1 MSTAREIE
9 EAIRTLPAAERNI
22 LLQHIPAL
30 FPELAGDAEWQKI
43 IQDERA
49 RPELSKLLDET
60 EQLLRRDPNAFS
72 RMKTSDFSE

>member
-9 EAIRTLPAAERNI
+9 EAIRTLPASERNK

-30 FPELAGDAEWQKI
+30 FPELASDAKWQKI

-60 EQLLRRDPNAFS
+60 EEQLRRNPNAFS
-72 RMKTSDFSE
+72 PMKLSDFSE